1 MKRVL
6 FIAMAAVTAGTAL
19 ASMDQAAAKREL
31 MMTASKVQAAMA
43 AKDAATILNMM
54 APNFR
59 WIHVGRPD
67 ENKTQAAAS
76 LKHLFDT
83 SESVMLGINPI
94 SWKFSGSTVTII
106 DNGQITI
113 RTKPTDKDP
122 KSHIM
127 IGRGKTRET
136 FTKTKNGWK
145 ATRFV
150 DLPGDKWTMDGKPF
164 KMMQPAP
171 VKKGDKGG

>member
-6 FIAMAAVTAGTAL
+6 FIAIATGIGCSAL
-19 ASMDQAAAKREL
+19 ASMDQAAVKREL
-31 MMTASKVQAAMA
+31 MMAASKVQAAMA
-43 AKDAATILNMM
+43 AKDAAPILATM

-59 WIHVGRPD
+59 WIHIGRPD

-76 LKHLFDT
+76 LKRLFDT
-83 SESVMLGINPI
+83 SESVVLGINPI
-94 SWKFSGSTVTII
+94 SWKFSGNTVTII

-113 RTKPTDKDP
+113 RTKPTDKD
-122 KSHIM
+122 KMSHVM

-150 DLPGDKWTMDGKPF
+150 DLPGEKWTMDGKPYN
-164 KMMQPAP
+164 MRQMVPM
-171 VKKGDKGG
+171 KKGKGG